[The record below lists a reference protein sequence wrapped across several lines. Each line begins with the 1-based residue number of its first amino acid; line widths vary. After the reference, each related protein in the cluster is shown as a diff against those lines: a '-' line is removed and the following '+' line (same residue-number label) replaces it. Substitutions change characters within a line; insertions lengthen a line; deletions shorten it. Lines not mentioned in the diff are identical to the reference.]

1 MSLFLE
7 PACLPVWLFLLA
19 KASSDTLR
27 LVSLL
32 VPLLFDVVYRVVV
45 VVAVFSLCGVKIQIR
60 F

>member
-19 KASSDTLR
+19 TASSDTLR

-32 VPLLFDVVYRVVV
+32 VPLLFDVVYRGVF